1 MGDVDDRSSA
11 EDRALLDL
19 ARGIAREAGELV
31 SRLRVE
37 GVEVAATKTSPVD
50 VVTAADRASEELVRR
65 RLREARPDD
74 AVLGEEGDDVAG
86 TTGVRWVVDPIDGT
100 VNYLYGLP
108 HWSVSIAAE
117 RDGVVVAGVVL
128 CPPLEEEYSA
138 VLGGGARCRDRRG
151 DRRVVAGDAPPIE
164 RSLVATGFSYE
175 AHRRAEQAAALARML
190 PRVRDVRRLGGCAL
204 DLCGVATGSLDAYVE
219 AGPQLWDHAAGALVA
234 REAGAR
240 VEVWTTTADRDLVV
254 AAREEAFDAFAALV
268 RDCGFADEAPAED
281 ATA

>member
-1 MGDVDDRSSA
+1 MSAVEDGSSA

-19 ARGIAREAGELV
+19 ARSIAREAGELV
-31 SRLRVE
+31 SRLRTE
-37 GVEVAATKTSPVD
+37 GVEVAATKSSPVD

-128 CPPLEEEYSA
+128 CPPLEEEYFA
-138 VLGGGARCRDRRG
+138 VLGGGARCRGRRG
-151 DRRVVAGDAPPIE
+151 DRELSARNGPALE

-175 AHRRAEQAAALARML
+175 AHRRAEQGAALARML

-254 AAREEAFDAFAALV
+254 AARADAFDAFADLV
-268 RDCGFADEAPAED
+268 RECGFADEAPAD
-281 ATA
+281 GVTA

>member
-1 MGDVDDRSSA
+1 MTDAQAGTGTQDRSSA

-19 ARGIAREAGELV
+19 ARSIAREAGELV
-31 SRLRVE
+31 TRLRAE
-37 GVEVAATKTSPVD
+37 GVEVAATKSSPVD

-128 CPPLEEEYSA
+128 CPPLGEEYAA
-138 VLGGGARCRDRRG
+138 VLGGGAHRHDHRGERRLPG
-151 DRRVVAGDAPPIE
+151 RAAPPLE

-175 AHRRAEQAAALARML
+175 SRRRAEQAAAVAQLL

-204 DLCGVATGSLDAYVE
+204 DLCGVASGTLDAYVE

-240 VEVWTTTADRDLVV
+240 VEVWTTTAGRDLVV
-254 AAREEAFDAFAALV
+254 AAAADGYDDFAGLV
-268 RDCGFADEAPAED
+268 RDCGFADEAP
-281 ATA
+281 

>member
-1 MGDVDDRSSA
+1 MPDVDAEPGSSA
-11 EDRALLDL
+11 EDRALLEL
-19 ARGIAREAGELV
+19 ARSIAREAGELV
-31 SRLRVE
+31 TRLRTE
-37 GVEVAATKTSPVD
+37 GVEVAATKSSPVD

-151 DRRVVAGDAPPIE
+151 ERSLTERGAPPLD

-175 AHRRAEQAAALARML
+175 ARRRAEQAAALAQLL

-204 DLCGVATGSLDAYVE
+204 DLCGVATGTLDAYVE

-240 VEVWTTTADRDLVV
+240 VEVWTTTAGRDLVV
-254 AAREEAFDAFAALV
+254 AAAADGFAGFADLV
-268 RDCGFADEAPAED
+268 RDCGFADETP
-281 ATA
+281 